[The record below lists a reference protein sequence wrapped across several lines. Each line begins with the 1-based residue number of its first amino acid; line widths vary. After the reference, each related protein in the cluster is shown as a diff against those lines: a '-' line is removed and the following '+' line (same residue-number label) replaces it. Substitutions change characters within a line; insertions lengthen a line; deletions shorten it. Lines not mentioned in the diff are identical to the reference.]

1 MKVDYKIPLQ
11 VVVDSLR
18 HYQQIDA
25 EVEETD
31 GVKFFPD
38 NTVGT
43 DEGGESFT
51 LHFNPKVQTVLALY
65 NLALTRGKD
74 TGEAIVRYS
83 LFHASLEMDDYGQA
97 RHHLDAFR
105 RELDGLNLSALS
117 AEWHSTPPVSSC
129 STSRRSGRTACHW
142 SARKN
147 S

>member
-11 VVVDSLR
+11 VVVNSLR

-38 NTVGT
+38 NTVET

-74 TGEAIVRYS
+74 TGEAI
-83 LFHASLEMDDYGQA
+83 
-97 RHHLDAFR
+97 
-105 RELDGLNLSALS
+105 
-117 AEWHSTPPVSSC
+117 
-129 STSRRSGRTACHW
+129 GR
-142 SARKN
+142 
-147 S
+147 